1 MWDYSQ
7 FSLVTLVVTLH
18 TLISHFWPACC
29 IMEEDTATG
38 DNAPDSGAGDGAEQP
53 GAGGGG
59 EQAVVAGLEANLQ
72 PGVSGDAVLERFAN
86 PWPHLDKFMEFKSAD
101 FAKRTV
107 LYKCR
112 LCQPKTTTVSAH
124 ITSLANLKSHMKRVH
139 LK

>member
-1 MWDYSQ
+1 
-7 FSLVTLVVTLH
+7 
-18 TLISHFWPACC
+18 
-29 IMEEDTATG
+29 MEEDTATG

>member
-1 MWDYSQ
+1 
-7 FSLVTLVVTLH
+7 
-18 TLISHFWPACC
+18 
-29 IMEEDTATG
+29 MEEETSN
-38 DNAPDSGAGDGAEQP
+38 NAGAGHADDEQP
-53 GAGGGG
+53 GAGSGG
-59 EQAVVAGLEANLQ
+59 EQAVVAGVAGLAADLQ
-72 PGVSGDAVLERFAN
+72 PAEPGVSRDAVQERLAN

-124 ITSLANLKSHMKRVH
+124 ISSLANLKSHVKRVH